1 MEKELICCD
10 DLTQIQNKGG
20 RTIFFLKRKVKPP
33 IQAIEESLKR
43 RQKVK
48 MAKKPSE
55 EERKIIQEI
64 KLKTEELNKNNITRT
79 KAYLDFY
86 KKHPE
91 IHWAFMAHMVSRN
104 GGWSMTDLKAELLTR
119 LLSKKE
125 KSSFFAFLERGNWLI
140 FQDAF
145 PQLLLYEES
154 LKRKESLFRLL
165 PQFNV
170 SIFIETIWDYY
181 WESSNSSLLTIGLII
196 NEQNYIENR
205 VIQNQN
211 YIKDVFSTLE
221 FEIQDFLS
229 FNQILFPYN
238 VYGVTTLAGQT
249 VNQFQSLHERIQ
261 LGKRLYA
268 ILFDKEVLEKVEE
281 WAMAH
286 PHTASRKDYWP
297 HIFNDVHEGIPGLKY
312 QIKLSSCKLKSG
324 ARRIYSPKLQ
334 NAWENVIH
342 PEAEPG
348 EWFTDF
354 KVLDY
359 FIEIDESSLGNI
371 EYDYCQ
377 TLEKLE
383 LAAFAKKIISILE

>member
-1 MEKELICCD
+1 MIKENLQKNQEEKL
-10 DLTQIQNKGG
+10 
-20 RTIFFLKRKVKPP
+20 
-33 IQAIEESLKR
+33 
-43 RQKVK
+43 
-48 MAKKPSE
+48 AKSPTSE
-55 EERKIIQEI
+55 EIKIIQKI
-64 KLKTEELNKNNITRT
+64 KRKTEQLNENNITRT

-91 IHWAFMAHMVSRN
+91 IHWAFLAHMVSRN

-125 KSSFFAFLERGNWLI
+125 KNSFFSFLERGNWLI

-165 PQFNV
+165 PHFNV
-170 SIFIETIWDYY
+170 SIFIETVWEYY
-181 WESSNSSLLTIGLII
+181 WELSNSSLLTMGLII

-238 VYGVTTLAGQT
+238 DYGVTKLAGQT

-268 ILFDKEVLEKVEE
+268 ILFDKEVLKKVEE
-281 WAMAH
+281 WAMVH
-286 PHTASRKDYWP
+286 PHTGSRKDYWP
-297 HIFNDVHEGIPGLKY
+297 HIFNDVHEEIPGLKY
-312 QIKLSSCKLKSG
+312 QIKLSSCNLKPG

-334 NAWENVIH
+334 NAWKNVIH
-342 PEAEPG
+342 PEAEDG
-348 EWFTDF
+348 EWFG
-354 KVLDY
+354 DY
-359 FIEIDESSLGNI
+359 KALGFLEEIEEPLIGNI

-383 LAAFAKKIISILE
+383 LAAFAKKIISILD

>member
-1 MEKELICCD
+1 MEKVLVCCD
-10 DLTQIQNKGG
+10 DLIQIQNKGAG
-20 RTIFFLKRKVKPP
+20 TIFFFNRKVKSP
-33 IQAIEESLKR
+33 IEVIHENLQK
-43 RQKVK
+43 RQKMNLTK
-48 MAKKPSE
+48 NPLE

-64 KLKTEELNKNNITRT
+64 KLKTKELNKNNITRT

-91 IHWAFMAHMVSRN
+91 IQWAFLAHMVSRN

-119 LLSKKE
+119 MLSKKE
-125 KSSFFAFLERGNWLI
+125 KSSFFSFLERGNWLI

-154 LKRKESLFRLL
+154 LKRKKPLFRLL
-165 PQFNV
+165 PHFNV
-170 SIFIETIWDYY
+170 SIFIETIWEYY

-196 NEQNYIENR
+196 NEQTYIENR

-238 VYGVTTLAGQT
+238 DYGVNKLAGQT

-268 ILFDKEVLEKVEE
+268 ILFDKEVLKKVEE
-281 WAMAH
+281 WAMAQ
-286 PHTASRKDYWP
+286 PHTGSRKDYWP

-312 QIKLSSCKLKSG
+312 QIKLSSCKLKPR

-334 NAWENVIH
+334 NAWKNVTH
-342 PEAEPG
+342 PEAEAG
-348 EWFTDF
+348 EWFGDY

-359 FIEIDESSLGNI
+359 LIGIDEPSVGNI
-371 EYDYCQ
+371 EYEYCQ

-383 LAAFAKKIISILE
+383 LAAFAKKTISILD

>member
-1 MEKELICCD
+1 MEKDLICGD
-10 DLTQIQNKGG
+10 GLIEIQNEGG
-20 RTIFFLKRKVKPP
+20 GTISFFKRKVKSP
-33 IQAIEESLKR
+33 IEVIHEKLQR
-43 RQKVK
+43 RQKMNLTK
-48 MAKKPSE
+48 NPLE

-64 KLKTEELNKNNITRT
+64 KLKTKELNKNNITRT

-91 IHWAFMAHMVSRN
+91 INWALLAHMVSRN
-104 GGWSMTDLKAELLTR
+104 AGWSMTDLKAELLTR
-119 LLSKKE
+119 LLPKKE
-125 KSSFFAFLERGNWLI
+125 KSSFFSFLERGNWLI

-154 LKRKESLFRLL
+154 LKRKEPLFRLL
-165 PQFNV
+165 PHFNISV
-170 SIFIETIWDYY
+170 FIETIWDYY
-181 WESSNSSLLTIGLII
+181 WVSSNSPLLTIGLII

-238 VYGVTTLAGQT
+238 DYGVTKLAGQT

-268 ILFDKEVLEKVEE
+268 ILFDTEVLKKVEE
-281 WAMAH
+281 WATAH
-286 PHTASRKDYWP
+286 SHTGSRKNYWP
-297 HIFNDVHEGIPGLKY
+297 HIFNDVHEGIPGLNY
-312 QIKLSSCKLKSG
+312 QIKLSSCKLKPG

-334 NAWENVIH
+334 NTWKNVTH
-342 PEAEPG
+342 PEAEAG
-348 EWFTDF
+348 EWFGDY
-354 KVLDY
+354 KVLNY
-359 FIEIDESSLGNI
+359 LTGIEEPSIGNI

-383 LAAFAKKIISILE
+383 LAASAKKIISIID